1 MILFRMGSEKGVNM
15 KNKVIFG
22 CVGVLS
28 LGIGLLTK
36 NQVENMYFCGHADIR
51 N

>member
-1 MILFRMGSEKGVNM
+1 MILFRMGSEKGINM

-36 NQVENMYFCGHADIR
+36 NQVENMYF
-51 N
+51 